1 MKDNLIYG
9 FHVIERLLETRPEQI
24 ITLYL
29 SREAPFIAKAEK
41 AGIKVQI
48 VDKKRLNEWLPTE
61 NHQGVAAH
69 IHPISLLSMEDLDKI
84 LETLSKDPL
93 LLVLD
98 GIQDPHNLGA
108 ILRSEEIFG
117 VTAIIIPKDRAVSLT
132 ATVRKVACGAAELVP
147 VVAVTNLARCL
158 TELKT
163 RGIWIVGTAM
173 QAEKTLLETDL
184 KGPIALVL
192 GAEGT
197 GLRRLTESECDFLM
211 KIPMVGAIESLNVS
225 VAAGICLFEALR
237 QRKD

>member
-98 GIQDPHNLGA
+98 VN
-108 ILRSEEIFG
+108 
-117 VTAIIIPKDRAVSLT
+117 LT
-132 ATVRKVACGAAELVP
+132 ASIMMT
-147 VVAVTNLARCL
+147 TL
-158 TELKT
+158 TMI
-163 RGIWIVGTAM
+163 G
-173 QAEKTLLETDL
+173 
-184 KGPIALVL
+184 IAL
-192 GAEGT
+192 G
-197 GLRRLTESECDFLM
+197 
-211 KIPMVGAIESLNVS
+211 
-225 VAAGICLFEALR
+225 
-237 QRKD
+237 